1 MSDVTALVVPP
12 FALTKSLMESI
23 KETYKVI
30 ESKTLD
36 VSEIEET
43 LKRNGSKGHKSLVI
57 LSSLDNITEESR
69 LCKLRLFAYK
79 C

>member
-1 MSDVTALVVPP
+1 MPDVTALVVPP

-57 LSSLDNITEESR
+57 LSSLDKITEESR